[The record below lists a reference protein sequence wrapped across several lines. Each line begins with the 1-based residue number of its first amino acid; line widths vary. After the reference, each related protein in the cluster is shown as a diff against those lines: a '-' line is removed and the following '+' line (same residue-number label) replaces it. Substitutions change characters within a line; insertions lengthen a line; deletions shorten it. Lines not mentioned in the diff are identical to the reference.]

1 MNDPKT
7 IENTQSNDNHSKK
20 ARHLIT
26 DENYQTL
33 LAVQNDIYQRTEV
46 TPAMRKL
53 INLIIEN
60 ANLDKIREQLIAA
73 YQ

>member
-1 MNDPKT
+1 MNNPKT
-7 IENTQSNDNHSKK
+7 TAKTQDNDNQSKK

-33 LAVQNDIYQRTEV
+33 LAIQNDIYQRTEV

-60 ANLDKIREQLIAA
+60 ANLDKIREQLTAA

>member
-1 MNDPKT
+1 MNNLKSTAKNQD
-7 IENTQSNDNHSKK
+7 NDNQSKK